1 MPFSFTQFIFPLY
14 NNKKKKM
21 NFCKTNKK
29 LFLSACLIVA
39 SVSVN
44 AQIVFKTE
52 YLGRSGYRISEGER
66 NERVGNSKGS
76 AMVYQGGVNISL
88 SVKFNE
94 NNRPTKWSL
103 NVGGAYVKLNNK
115 DFTDPLVIDEIL
127 NLGVS
132 LNHLRP
138 LNDKWSMMA
147 VIGGG
152 IYMPGTNFSKMGIEN
167 ILGSAG
173 VVFIR
178 HLRPNLDLGGGLAI
192 NNSFGFP
199 MLFPAVYLNWKTQS
213 KYTVKVSMIRGLEV
227 AAGYDVNKNLGL
239 YLIAEM
245 NGQTALLEQDGKKKI
260 FSHACLVTGLRPEIK
275 LGNKLSIPVTVGLNA
290 WRPASI
296 TDRKLK
302 SMFQDKEYYFQASLY
317 ASAGLKM
324 GF

>member
-1 MPFSFTQFIFPLY
+1 
-14 NNKKKKM
+14 M
-21 NFCKTNKK
+21 NFQKAKKK
-29 LFLSACLIVA
+29 LFFSALLIVA
-39 SVSVN
+39 GLSVN

-52 YLGRSGYRISEGER
+52 YFGRSAYRMTEGET
-66 NERVGNSKGS
+66 NEKVGNSKGS
-76 AMVYQGGVNISL
+76 AMVYQGAVNIPL

-94 NNRPTKWSL
+94 NNRPTRWSL

-115 DFTDPLVIDEIL
+115 DFTDPLVIDEVL
-127 NLGVS
+127 NVGVS

-138 LNDKWSMMA
+138 LNNKWSVMA
-147 VIGGG
+147 TVGGG
-152 IYMPGTNFSKMGIEN
+152 IYMPGTNLSKVGFEN
-167 ILGSAG
+167 VLGSAG

-213 KYTVKVSMIRGLEV
+213 KYTVKISMIKGLEV
-227 AAGYDVNKNLGL
+227 AVGYDVNKNLGL
-239 YLIAEM
+239 HLIAEM
-245 NGQTALLEQDGKKKI
+245 NGQTALLKQDGKNKI
-260 FSHACLVTGLRPEIK
+260 FSHAYLVAGFRPEIK
-275 LGNKLSIPVTVGLNA
+275 LGNKISIPLTVGINA
-290 WRPASI
+290 WRPSAI

-317 ASAGLKM
+317 ASMGLKI

>member
-1 MPFSFTQFIFPLY
+1 MNFS
-14 NNKKKKM
+14 KM
-21 NFCKTNKK
+21 NKR
-29 LFLSACLIVA
+29 LFFSALLIVA
-39 SVSVN
+39 SLGVN

-52 YLGRSGYRISEGER
+52 YLGRSGYRVSEGER

-76 AMVYQGGVNISL
+76 AMVYQGGVNIPL
-88 SVKFNE
+88 SVKFND
-94 NNRPTKWSL
+94 NNRPTRWSL

-127 NLGVS
+127 NFGVS

-147 VIGGG
+147 IVGGG
-152 IYMPGTNFSKMGIEN
+152 IYMPGTNFSQMGIEN

-173 VVFIR
+173 VIFIR
-178 HLRPNLDLGGGLAI
+178 HLRPNFDLGGGLAI

-213 KYTVKVSMIRGLEV
+213 KYTVKVSMIRGLEIS
-227 AAGYDVNKNLGL
+227 AGYDVNKNLRL

-245 NGQTALLEQDGKKKI
+245 NGQTALLEQNGKKKI
-260 FSHACLVTGLRPEIK
+260 FSHAYLVTGFRPEIK
-275 LGNKLSIPVTVGLNA
+275 LGNKLSIPITVGLNA

-317 ASAGLKM
+317 ASVGLKM

>member
-1 MPFSFTQFIFPLY
+1 
-14 NNKKKKM
+14 M
-21 NFCKTNKK
+21 NFHKTNRK
-29 LFLSACLIVA
+29 LFFSALLIVA
-39 SVSVN
+39 SLGVN

-52 YLGRSGYRISEGER
+52 FLGRSSYRMSDGET
-66 NERVGNSKGS
+66 NEKVGNSKGS
-76 AMVYQGGVNISL
+76 AIVYQGAVHIPL

-94 NNRPTKWSL
+94 NNRPTRWSL
-103 NVGGAYVKLNNK
+103 NIGGAYVKLNNK

-127 NLGVS
+127 NFGVS

-147 VIGGG
+147 TIGGG
-152 IYMPGTNFSKMGIEN
+152 IYMPGTNFSKMGFEN

-213 KYTVKVSMIRGLEV
+213 KYTVKISMIKGLEM

-245 NGQTALLEQDGKKKI
+245 NGQTALLKQNGKNKI
-260 FSHACLVTGLRPEIK
+260 FSHAYLVAGFRPEIK
-275 LGNKLSIPVTVGLNA
+275 LGNKLSIPLTVGINA
-290 WRPASI
+290 WRPSAI

-317 ASAGLKM
+317 ASVGLKI